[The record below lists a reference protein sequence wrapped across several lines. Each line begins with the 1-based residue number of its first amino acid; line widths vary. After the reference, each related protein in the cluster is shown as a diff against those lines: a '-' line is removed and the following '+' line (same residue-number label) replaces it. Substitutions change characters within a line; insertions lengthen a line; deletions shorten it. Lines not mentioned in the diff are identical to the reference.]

1 MDCTAFIKE
10 ITCSVIHVKES
21 GEKVVFILL
30 LFENYLKA
38 IEGYFFL
45 RKQQTVFSRMNT
57 SHLN

>member
-1 MDCTAFIKE
+1 MDCTTFIKE

-38 IEGYFFL
+38 IEG
-45 RKQQTVFSRMNT
+45 
-57 SHLN
+57 